1 MKVKYKDFN
10 KLKNKVNDL
19 EKRLEKTEKTIKM
32 YKNIQRQN
40 RERKLL
46 SDFVSAEDKI
56 KEKAMLSDDCWDAW
70 VCLEPVLKKYKKER
84 WGVE

>member
-1 MKVKYKDFN
+1 MNVKCKDFN
-10 KLKNKVNDL
+10 RLKNRVNDL

-32 YKNIQRQN
+32 YEDIQRRN

-46 SDFVSAEDKI
+46 SEFISAEDTI
-56 KEKAMLSDDCWDAW
+56 KEKVRLSDDCWDAW